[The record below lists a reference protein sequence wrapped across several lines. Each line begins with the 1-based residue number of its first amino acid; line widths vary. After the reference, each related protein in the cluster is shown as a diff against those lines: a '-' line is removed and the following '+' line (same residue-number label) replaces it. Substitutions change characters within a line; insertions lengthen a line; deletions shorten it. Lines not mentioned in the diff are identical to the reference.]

1 MKSILLAAVAL
12 CGAVAFAEGGQSSVV
27 LAKEGAPAETPA
39 YPVSVVV
46 DDATNTYN
54 LAVVADAD
62 DVKGAKSYIDSYA
75 DNVQNDKEFKA
86 NEAKALATIRTEN
99 RFFGTWWA
107 IFPPLLA
114 IFLALITKEVY
125 SSLFIGIVSGGLLY
139 SGFALEGT
147 MTHVVKDGFIGS
159 IADGYNIGIL
169 FFLVL
174 LGSLVAMMNKTGASA
189 AFGRWAQTH
198 IKSRIGA
205 QVATIILGMLIFVDD
220 YFNCL
225 TVGSVMRPVTD
236 AKRVSRA
243 KLAYL
248 IDATAAPICII
259 APISSWAAA
268 VAGFAKGAGAESGFS
283 LFINAIPYNFYA
295 ILTIVAMFAFAFMK
309 FDFGPMKRHEAATS
323 AGGPD
328 LGAIED
334 ATEALAK
341 NDRGR
346 VIDLVIPVVVLIAC
360 CMVGMI
366 YSGGYFGADKPGF
379 VKAFSDSDASV
390 GLALGSIA
398 AIVFAVVFY
407 ICRRV
412 ISFRDCMDA
421 FPEGFK
427 AMVPAIMILCCAWTL
442 KAMTDSLGAKVFI
455 SDIINGPAAG
465 LWNFLPAIVFVIAI
479 VLAFST
485 GTSWGTFG
493 ILIPIVLAAIPG
505 SSMTIVAVS
514 ACMAGAVCGDHCSP
528 ISDTTIMASAGAQC
542 NHIVHV
548 NTQLPY
554 ALAVA
559 AVSFVA
565 YIVAPFV
572 GTAWISLPF
581 AILLMLAVLLFLKL
595 FLKGSFDEGSLPLVF
610 RKFAQNVND
619 AALAKAL
626 SGMASAILADGRIDD
641 RDAAR
646 LANLLKGME
655 GRNEFRE
662 ALDAARANG
671 VVTLEE
677 SAVLER
683 FLRRIIKRNV

>member
-1 MKSILLAAVAL
+1 MVFAALLMLASACASA
-12 CGAVAFAEGGQSSVV
+12 GGEAESP
-27 LAKEGAPAETPA
+27 APAC
-39 YPVSVVV
+39 PVSVVV
-46 DDATNTYN
+46 DGSTNVYN
-54 LAVVADAD
+54 LAAFADAEG
-62 DVKGAKSYIDSYA
+62 VKGAKSYVDAYA

-86 NEAKALATIRTEN
+86 NEAKALETVRTEN

-114 IFLALITKEVY
+114 IFLALVTKEVF
-125 SSLFIGIVSGGLLY
+125 SSLFAGIVAGGLLY
-139 SGFALEGT
+139 SGFAFEGT
-147 MTHVVKDGFIGS
+147 MVHVVKDGFVS
-159 IADGYNIGIL
+159 SVADPYNIGIL

-198 IKSRIGA
+198 IRSRVGA

-295 ILTIVAMFAFAFMK
+295 ILTIVAMFALAFMK

-323 AGGPD
+323 AGEPD

-346 VIDLVIPVVVLIAC
+346 VIDLVIPVLVLIAC

-366 YSGGYFGADKPGF
+366 YSGGYFGGDNSGDF

-455 SDIINGPAAG
+455 SDIISGPAAG
-465 LWNFLPAIVFVIAI
+465 LWNFLPAIIFVIAI

-505 SSMTIVAVS
+505 SSMTIIAVS

-554 ALAVA
+554 ALTVA
-559 AVSFVA
+559 AVSFAAYVA
-565 YIVAPFV
+565 APFV
-572 GTAWISLPF
+572 GSAWIALP
-581 AILLMLAVLLFLKL
+581 LAVLLLLATLFFVKL
-595 FLKGSFDEGSLPLVF
+595 IVKGAVTEGSRSAVL
-610 RKFAQNVND
+610 RKLAQSVNNREFA
-619 AALAKAL
+619 AELTH
-626 SGMASAILADGRIDD
+626 MADAILADGRIDEKEAAQLSD
-641 RDAAR
+641 LLAKIEGQEEFRKALDDARADGVIT
-646 LANLLKGME
+646 LGESANLE
-655 GRNEFRE
+655 GFFRRLTGSK
-662 ALDAARANG
+662 A
-671 VVTLEE
+671 
-677 SAVLER
+677 
-683 FLRRIIKRNV
+683 

>member
-1 MKSILLAAVAL
+1 MKGTLLAVMAL
-12 CGAVAFAEGGQSSVV
+12 FAMAAFGDGGT
-27 LAKEGAPAETPA
+27 PAETPA

-46 DDATNTYN
+46 DDATIAYN
-54 LAVVADAD
+54 LATIADAD
-62 DVKGAKSYIDSYA
+62 DVKGAKSYIDAYA
-75 DNVQNDKEFKA
+75 DNVQKDKEFKA
-86 NEAKALATIRTEN
+86 NEAKALATIREEN

-125 SSLFIGIVSGGLLY
+125 SSLFVGIVSGGLLY

-147 MTHVVKDGFIGS
+147 MTHVVKDGFIAS
-159 IADGYNIGIL
+159 VADGYNIGIL

-189 AFGRWAQTH
+189 AFGKWAQTH

-205 QVATIILGMLIFVDD
+205 QVATIVLGMLIFVDD

-236 AKRVSRA
+236 AKKVSRA

-295 ILTIVAMFAFAFMK
+295 ILTIVAMFALAFMK

-323 AGGPD
+323 AGEPD
-328 LGAIED
+328 LGAIEG

-341 NDRGR
+341 NERGR
-346 VIDLVIPVVVLIAC
+346 VVDLVIPVLVLIAC

-366 YSGGYFGADKPGF
+366 YSGGYFGGDNAGDF

-412 ISFRDCMDA
+412 ITFRDCMDA

-455 SDIINGPAAG
+455 SDIISGPAAG
-465 LWNFLPAIVFVIAI
+465 LWNFLPAIIFVIAI
-479 VLAFST
+479 ILAFST

-542 NHIVHV
+542 NHIAHV

-554 ALAVA
+554 ALVVA

-572 GTAWISLPF
+572 GTAWISLPL
-581 AILLMLAVLLFLKL
+581 AILLMLAILFFLKL
-595 FLKGSFDEGSLPLVF
+595 VLKGSVDESALPLVF
-610 RKFAQNVND
+610 RKFSQTIND
-619 AALAKAL
+619 AALSRAL
-626 SGMASAILADGRIDD
+626 SQMASSILADGRIDEHE
-641 RDAAR
+641 AAQ
-646 LANLLKGME
+646 LSDLLKGME
-655 GRNEFRE
+655 GQNEFRK
-662 ALDAARANG
+662 ALDNARADG
-671 VVTLEE
+671 VITLDE

-683 FLRRIIKRNV
+683 FLRSAIGRKA